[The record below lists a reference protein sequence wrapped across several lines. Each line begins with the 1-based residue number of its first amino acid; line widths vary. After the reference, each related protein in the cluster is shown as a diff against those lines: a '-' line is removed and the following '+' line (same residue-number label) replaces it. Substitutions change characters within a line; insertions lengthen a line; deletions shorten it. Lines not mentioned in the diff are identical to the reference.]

1 MRSLYNHACT
11 VITVI
16 LLHSNICRLKGN
28 DLYLFISIKFD
39 MKLIIQHSCV
49 CHIYVGTPGI
59 RYPPKDQKVDSSAET
74 SFTCTA
80 VGYPHPN
87 IDWIKNNNTFL
98 KNQSSLGTL
107 KYKIFIYPP
116 FPLGDCSISECGVRS
131 TLVIQNVSADDVGIY
146 TCNATNSIG
155 TAIAS
160 AKLTIGN
167 LANSTVLHIA

>member
-28 DLYLFISIKFD
+28 DLYLFISSMFD
-39 MKLIIQHSCV
+39 VKLTIQHSFV
-49 CHIYVGTPGI
+49 CHIYIGTPSI
-59 RYPPKDQKVDSSAET
+59 RYPPKDQKVDLSADT

-80 VGYPHPN
+80 VGYPRPN
-87 IDWIKNNNTFL
+87 IDWMNNNNSIIL
-98 KNQSSLGTL
+98 NQSLLGTI
-107 KYKIFIYPP
+107 KYRIFIYPP
-116 FPLGDCSISECGVRS
+116 VSLGDCSISECGIRS
-131 TLVIQNVSADDVGIY
+131 TIVIQDVADGDKGIY

-155 TAIAS
+155 TAIES

-167 LANSTVLHIA
+167 LVNSTVLHIA